1 MGRNRRIFTQKE
13 YRKII
18 LALRKKQ
25 TTLFVQICVEK
36 TLSDRGMRKYA
47 NKTSLQIAEKITDEF
62 WSKLD
67 QEVSNFTDSELK
79 NHADRFYELISL
91 MIALPR

>member
-36 TLSDRGMRKYA
+36 TLSDRGMLC
-47 NKTSLQIAEKITDEF
+47 S
-62 WSKLD
+62 
-67 QEVSNFTDSELK
+67 
-79 NHADRFYELISL
+79 
-91 MIALPR
+91 MP